1 MYFLYKEHKNPA
13 KYYVSKKPYAKKLTE
28 REGFCKQCYNCMLKI
43 RKEKNEWRNYSIPF
57 HDVLISSQPET
68 DTGVNNI
75 ESAMRSN
82 IQSFIKDFSI
92 SVENIDKTKLDKT
105 LKDGGKYY
113 ITFSIS

>member
-13 KYYVSKKPYAKKLTE
+13 KYYISKKPYAKKLTE
-28 REGFCKQCYNCMLKI
+28 REGFCKQCYNCMMNI
-43 RKEKNEWRNYSIPF
+43 RKEKNEWRKYSIPF
-57 HDVLISSQPET
+57 HDELISSQPET

-75 ESAMRSN
+75 ENAMRSN